1 MQRACTDT
9 IARRPEALQ
18 LPAAVRWRCL
28 RLFAWWIAASAL
40 LASPRVTF
48 ANGADLPP
56 EIILQAF
63 ARQEGDRIHL
73 VVRIPLV
80 LFSTFGFPKRGPGY
94 LDLARM
100 DDKLQ
105 EAAAATGRQISFAEG
120 DVPLAAS
127 AVKARV
133 SVLSDRSFGSYDS
146 AIAHLQS
153 PPLAGDTDL
162 FWNQG
167 FFDVQLD
174 YQTRSAS
181 PSLSLRINVAPELG
195 SRLKFRL
202 QFVPA
207 DGSVRTFELPGGTG
221 WVPLDPRGYQVAW
234 IFLKEGFIGAFS
246 VDRLAFLLCLIA
258 PFQRFRSLLAVVM
271 MLAAMQAVTLL
282 GVAEGRV
289 VASPWLPAIVAAI
302 LWASVLLLAIGNL
315 AAPSLRRRWFVAAFI
330 GALGGFAL
338 GHLLGDLGQFA
349 GRHPVV
355 SAASFSAGLALG
367 AAAILAIAFAALHVI
382 FARVLGPLL
391 GVIVLS
397 AMLGLLTWNWAI
409 DNRPELLH
417 ELGHAAADGRA
428 GVIPLLGWLLPALV
442 VGLMALRL
450 PKGFGGVPRTTL
462 RDALQHGH
470 GPS

>member
-1 MQRACTDT
+1 LQRACIDA
-9 IARRPEALQ
+9 IDRRPEALQ
-18 LPAAVRWRCL
+18 LPAAVRWRGL
-28 RLFAWWIAASAL
+28 RSFAWLIAASAL
-40 LASPRVTF
+40 LASPRATF

-56 EIILQAF
+56 EIILQGF
-63 ARQEGDRIHL
+63 AKQEGDRIHL
-73 VVRIPLV
+73 VARIPLV

-105 EAAAATGRQISFAEG
+105 EAAAATSRQISFAEG
-120 DVPLAAS
+120 GVPLAAS
-127 AVKARV
+127 VVKARV
-133 SVLSDRSFGSYDS
+133 SVLSDHSFTSYDS

-167 FFDVQLD
+167 FFDVQVD
-174 YQTRSAS
+174 YQARSAS
-181 PSLSLRINVAPELG
+181 PSLSLRIDVAPELG

-202 QFVPA
+202 RFVPA

-234 IFLKEGFIGAFS
+234 LFLQEGFISAFTI
-246 VDRLAFLLCLIA
+246 DRFAFLLCLIA

-271 MLAAMQAVTLL
+271 MLAAMQALTLL

-289 VASPWLPAIVAAI
+289 VAGPWLPAIVGAI
-302 LWASVLLLAIGNL
+302 LWATVLLLAIGNL

-338 GHLLGDLGQFA
+338 GHVLGDLGQFA
-349 GRHPVV
+349 GRHFFV

-367 AAAILAIAFAALHVI
+367 SAALLAIAFAGLRVI
-382 FARVLGPLL
+382 FARVLGPLV

-397 AMLGLLTWNWAI
+397 AMLGLLTWDWTI
-409 DNRPELLH
+409 DNRHEVLH
-417 ELGHAAADGRA
+417 ELGHAASDGRA
-428 GVIPLLGWLLPALV
+428 GVVPVLAWLLPALV

-450 PKGFGGVPRTTL
+450 PKGFGGVPRATL
-462 RDALQHGH
+462 RDALQR